1 AGALLALGEEE
12 SARPKLLKALTSR
25 KDPVRALAIQIAG
38 ELAAPWALEA
48 LRELRASRAGARW
61 CDEIDAALAGR

>member
-1 AGALLALGEEE
+1 MVLMSSTEGVYDRRQRSEMLRI
-12 SARPKLLKALTSR
+12 ARASIAHGLNHGTPL
-25 KDPVRALAIQIAG
+25 PVRPG
-38 ELAAPWALEA
+38 DFDPA